1 MDLVYLDYNCFQRDF
16 DDLKQ
21 VRIRM
26 EALACREI
34 FMKAEKG
41 EIRLVWSF
49 MHQDETILC
58 PFPKRKYE
66 VLRLSELCIVR
77 IGPKDDIYKLAKSYQ
92 EKAKFSSKD
101 AIHIAC
107 ASFINAD
114 FFLTCDDRLMNQ
126 TRKLEFNT
134 KVMNPIDYIRLDGV
148 YNGKDKRN
156 G

>member
-21 VRIRM
+21 IRIQM

-34 FMKAEKG
+34 FMKAEK
-41 EIRLVWSF
+41 ERIELVWSF

-66 VLRLSELCIVR
+66 VLRLAELCTIR
-77 IGPKDDIYKLAKSYQ
+77 MGPKDDIYKLAKSLQ

-101 AIHIAC
+101 AVHIAC
-107 ASFINAD
+107 AYFINAD
-114 FFLTCDDRLMNQ
+114 FFLTCDDKIINRTKLLDFY
-126 TRKLEFNT
+126 TRII
-134 KVMNPIDYIRLDGV
+134 NPIDYLRL
-148 YNGKDKRN
+148 RW
-156 G
+156 